1 MALVYVVLKIKCLT
15 PALSKAEGVMN
26 KVKMMKTIHLLFIIF
41 LPFTLFSE
49 TGDSVKTKKLQIGI
63 TYSPDYSYRK
73 LKSDASGKL
82 IADMRDTMEIGKYG
96 FTTGVNIVY
105 LITKKIS
112 IASGLL
118 LSDKGERTK
127 KYALGN
133 AASGVLPVNNRFI
146 YHYMYLDIPI
156 KANYYIL
163 TGKLKLFVTA
173 GMSANIFLTQK
184 TTSILDY
191 NSRSSE
197 KKTSTVESDF
207 SKINLAYTA
216 GLGIDYPISTKMN
229 FKLEPVYRRSITSV
243 INAPVKSYLYSVG
256 LNVGLYYQF

>member
-1 MALVYVVLKIKCLT
+1 
-15 PALSKAEGVMN
+15 
-26 KVKMMKTIHLLFIIF
+26 MKTIHLLFIIF

-82 IADMRDTMEIGKYG
+82 IADLRDTMEIGKYG
-96 FTTGVNIVY
+96 YTTGINFVY
-105 LITKKIS
+105 LINKKIS

-127 KYALGN
+127 KYILLNPAT
-133 AASGVLPVNNRFI
+133 GVLPVNNTFI
-146 YHYMYLDIPI
+146 YHYMYLDIPV

-163 TGKLKLFVTA
+163 TEKLKLFVTA
-173 GMSANIFLTQK
+173 GVSANFFLTQK
-184 TTSILDY
+184 TTSILGY

-207 SKINLAYTA
+207 LKINFAYTV
-216 GLGIDYPISTKMN
+216 GFGIDYPISNKFI
-229 FKLEPVYRRSITSV
+229 FKLEPIYQRSITSV